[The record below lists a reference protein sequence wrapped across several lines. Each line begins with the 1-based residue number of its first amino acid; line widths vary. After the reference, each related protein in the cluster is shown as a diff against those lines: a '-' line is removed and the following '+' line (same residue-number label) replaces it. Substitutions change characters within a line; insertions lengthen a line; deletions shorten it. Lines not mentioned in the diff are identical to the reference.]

1 MGREISIAI
10 VARETVSTT
19 MNTISQSGKSLNK
32 DLEETGREVQNL
44 QKRMDALA
52 ANKSKVQANLD
63 SISQELK
70 KAKKTLAETNDE
82 ASKVRLENVYKE
94 YNSAQIA
101 VKQYSKAISE
111 TQTQMSKLENRA
123 GVTGL
128 SGSKQSEML
137 STLANAG
144 LFKMAGDSLSGLAGV
159 AVSSALGN
167 TIGGAIQS
175 TLSGAATG
183 AAMGSLAG
191 LPGMAVGAGVGA
203 VSGLVNSAAGIFSS
217 QDEAF
222 KGAVQ
227 DSYNTVKADEENT
240 LTRGITIAG
249 QREQDQ
255 IAFSQR
261 LGSDEAAEEYL
272 DKTKA
277 MATKTNYSYDDIT
290 GYSKSLLNS
299 YKPDEVFKVL
309 QTLSD
314 ASGGLN
320 LDSQG
325 VNMFISGLSRMRTT
339 GKATQEY
346 LNYFSERGLDVYKA
360 LSNATGADESKIA
373 GMVTKGDI
381 SGNTAAQA
389 IIDYINETFGGLSEK
404 QSTTYNAM
412 VDNLQDLQNEMDAA
426 MGEGFTEERKK
437 GLTAQQDWLS
447 GKDGDKM
454 SDAYSMIGSW
464 KADLE
469 NTREKMIRDSMNKA
483 MNEDPEFQKAK
494 SENDRAKMGEILA
507 KAQVDGENEYRKT
520 AGYKL
525 QVDTEKSL
533 VSGIRES
540 MIQDGVYKTYGYDM
554 EQEFTKGFGEKY
566 AQDMSTILSQIYQ
579 PENALP
585 KAKTPTLEESE
596 QTRMDGLV
604 GWSQSLFGNKS
615 KSAGKAFGMA
625 RVPYNDFP
633 AMLHEGER
641 VLTASEARAQKTA
654 PTIHVTVTGNVIKD
668 EADEDRIAQKIV
680 TKILNA
686 MQITN

>member
-1 MGREISIAI
+1 MGREISLAI
-10 VARETVSTT
+10 MAHENFSDAVTT
-19 MNTISQSGKSLNK
+19 MRNANQAFNK
-32 DLEETGREVQNL
+32 DLTGTMQKLDAFNKNKITLKVETDKAKQALKEAEKQFSKTG
-44 QKRMDALA
+44 DAADKMALELA
-52 ANKSKVQANLD
+52 NSNYENARRNLD
-63 SISQELK
+63 LV
-70 KAKKTLAETNDE
+70 AKNARQAEKDILSMTG
-82 ASKVRLENVYKE
+82 A
-94 YNSAQIA
+94 I
-101 VKQYSKAISE
+101 SKA
-111 TQTQMSKLENRA
+111 ENRA
-123 GVTGL
+123 GTSSAAESTMMKTL
-128 SGSKQSEML
+128 S
-137 STLANAG
+137 NAG

-175 TLSGAATG
+175 TLSSAATG

-191 LPGMAVGAGVGA
+191 LPGMAIGAGVGA
-203 VSGLVNSAAGIFSS
+203 LAGGVSALTNTFSS
-217 QDEAF
+217 QDDAL
-222 KGAVQ
+222 KSAVQ
-227 DSYNTVKADEENT
+227 ETYNTVKQEQENT
-240 LTRGITIAG
+240 LTSGVTIAG

-261 LGSDEAAEEYL
+261 LGSDKAAEEYL
-272 DKTKA
+272 AKTKT

-381 SGNTAAQA
+381 SGDTAAQA

-437 GLTAQQDWLS
+437 GLTAQQEYLS
-447 GKDGDKM
+447 GESGEKQKEANRLIGQYQASLENAREQAIRDAQDRAMETDEYKKAKLEDDGAEM
-454 SDAYSMIGSW
+454 GRILAAA
-464 KADLE
+464 KADAEAEYRNSEAYQQQYNADKTLVG
-469 NTREKMIRDSMNKA
+469 NIRDA
-483 MNEDPEFQKAK
+483 
-494 SENDRAKMGEILA
+494 
-507 KAQVDGENEYRKT
+507 
-520 AGYKL
+520 
-525 QVDTEKSL
+525 
-533 VSGIRES
+533 
-540 MIQDGVYKTYGYDM
+540 MIQDGTYKTFGYDM
-554 EQEFTKGFGEKY
+554 AQEFSKGFGKKY
-566 AQDMSTILSQIYQ
+566 AEDLPSILSQIYQ
-579 PENALP
+579 PENSLQSGGSKVAS
-585 KAKTPTLEESE
+585 EEDFANS
-596 QTRMDGLV
+596 L
-604 GWSQSLFGNKS
+604 SSLFRK
-615 KSAGKAFGMA
+615 KPAGKAFGMA

-641 VLTASEARAQKTA
+641 VLTASEARSRSAA
-654 PTIHVTVTGNVIKD
+654 PNIKVEVTGNIIKD

-686 MQITN
+686 MQNM

>member
-10 VARETVSTT
+10 VAQDRYSDAII
-19 MNTISQSGKSLNK
+19 TIRNANQAFNK
-32 DLEETGREVQNL
+32 DLTGTMQKLDELEKTQLHLKSSTKELAKEL
-44 QKRMDALA
+44 QEAEK
-52 ANKSKVQANLD
+52 QF
-63 SISQELK
+63 
-70 KAKKTLAETNDE
+70 KKTGDAADQE
-82 ASKVRLENVYKE
+82 AWEKANAKYK
-94 YNSAQIA
+94 NAQRNLSLVSREARTAQREIDNMTGA
-101 VKQYSKAISE
+101 ISKA
-111 TQTQMSKLENRA
+111 ENRA
-123 GVTGL
+123 GT
-128 SGSKQSEML
+128 SSAAESTMMK
-137 STLANAG
+137 TLANAG

-325 VNMFISGLSRMRTT
+325 VNMFISGLSRIRTT

>member
-10 VARETVSTT
+10 VAQDRYSDAII
-19 MNTISQSGKSLNK
+19 TIRNANQAFNK
-32 DLEETGREVQNL
+32 DLTGTMQKLDELEKTQLHLKSSTKELAKEL
-44 QKRMDALA
+44 QEAEK
-52 ANKSKVQANLD
+52 QF
-63 SISQELK
+63 
-70 KAKKTLAETNDE
+70 KKTGDAADQE
-82 ASKVRLENVYKE
+82 AWEKANAKYK
-94 YNSAQIA
+94 NAQRNLSLVSREARTAQREIDNMTGA
-101 VKQYSKAISE
+101 ISKA
-111 TQTQMSKLENRA
+111 ENRA
-123 GVTGL
+123 GTSSAAESTMMKTL
-128 SGSKQSEML
+128 S
-137 STLANAG
+137 NAG
-144 LFKMAGDSLSGLAGV
+144 LFKLAGDSVSSLAGV

-183 AAMGSLAG
+183 AAIGSIV
-191 LPGMAVGAGVGA
+191 PGVGTAIGAGVGA
-203 VSGLVNSAAGIFSS
+203 LAGGVNAAAGIFSS
-217 QDEAF
+217 RDEAF

-261 LGSDEAAEEYL
+261 LGSDEAAEKYL

-533 VSGIRES
+533 VFGIRES

>member
-1 MGREISIAI
+1 MGREISLAI
-10 VARETVSTT
+10 MAHENFSDAVTT
-19 MNTISQSGKSLNK
+19 MRNANQAFNK
-32 DLEETGREVQNL
+32 DLTGTMQKLDAFNKNKITLKVETDKAKQALKEAEKQFSKTG
-44 QKRMDALA
+44 DAADKMALELA
-52 ANKSKVQANLD
+52 NSNYENARRNLD
-63 SISQELK
+63 LV
-70 KAKKTLAETNDE
+70 AKNARQAEKDILSMTG
-82 ASKVRLENVYKE
+82 A
-94 YNSAQIA
+94 I
-101 VKQYSKAISE
+101 SKA
-111 TQTQMSKLENRA
+111 ENRA
-123 GVTGL
+123 GTSSAAESTMMKTL
-128 SGSKQSEML
+128 S
-137 STLANAG
+137 NAG

-175 TLSGAATG
+175 TLSSAATG

-191 LPGMAVGAGVGA
+191 LPGMAIGAGVGA
-203 VSGLVNSAAGIFSS
+203 LAGGVSALTNTFSS
-217 QDEAF
+217 QDDAL
-222 KGAVQ
+222 KSAVQ
-227 DSYNTVKADEENT
+227 ETYNTVKQEQENT
-240 LTRGITIAG
+240 LTSGVTIAG

-261 LGSDEAAEEYL
+261 LGSDKAAEEYL
-272 DKTKA
+272 AKTKT

-381 SGNTAAQA
+381 SGDTAAQA

-437 GLTAQQDWLS
+437 GLTAQQEYLS
-447 GKDGDKM
+447 GESGEKQKEANRLIGQYQASLENAREQAIRDAQDRAMETDEYKKAKLEDDGAEM
-454 SDAYSMIGSW
+454 GRILAAA
-464 KADLE
+464 KADAEAEYRNSEAYQQQYNADKTLVG
-469 NTREKMIRDSMNKA
+469 NIRDA
-483 MNEDPEFQKAK
+483 
-494 SENDRAKMGEILA
+494 
-507 KAQVDGENEYRKT
+507 
-520 AGYKL
+520 
-525 QVDTEKSL
+525 
-533 VSGIRES
+533 
-540 MIQDGVYKTYGYDM
+540 MIQDGIYKTFGYDM
-554 EQEFTKGFGEKY
+554 AQEFSKGFGKKY
-566 AQDMSTILSQIYQ
+566 AEDLPSILSQIYQ
-579 PENALP
+579 PENSLQSGGSKVAS
-585 KAKTPTLEESE
+585 EEDFANS
-596 QTRMDGLV
+596 L
-604 GWSQSLFGNKS
+604 SSLFRK
-615 KSAGKAFGMA
+615 KPAGKAFGMA

-633 AMLHEGER
+633 ARLHEGEQ
-641 VLTASEARAQKTA
+641 VLTASEARSRRSVPNIK
-654 PTIHVTVTGNVIKD
+654 VEVTGNIIKD

-686 MQITN
+686 MQIT

>member
-10 VARETVSTT
+10 VAHDRYSDAII
-19 MNTISQSGKSLNK
+19 TIRNANQAFNK
-32 DLEETGREVQNL
+32 DLTGTMQKLDELEKTQLHLKSSTKDLSKEL
-44 QKRMDALA
+44 QEAEK
-52 ANKSKVQANLD
+52 QF
-63 SISQELK
+63 
-70 KAKKTLAETNDE
+70 KKTGDAADQE
-82 ASKVRLENVYKE
+82 AWEKANAKYK
-94 YNSAQIA
+94 NAQRNLSLVSREARTAQREIDNMTGA
-101 VKQYSKAISE
+101 ISKA
-111 TQTQMSKLENRA
+111 ENRA
-123 GVTGL
+123 GTSSGAESTMMKAL
-128 SGSKQSEML
+128 S
-137 STLANAG
+137 NAG

-167 TIGGAIQS
+167 TIGGAIQN
-175 TLSGAATG
+175 TLSSAATG

-240 LTRGITIAG
+240 LTRGITISG

-426 MGEGFTEERKK
+426 MGKGFTEERKK

>member
-1 MGREISIAI
+1 MGREISLAI
-10 VARETVSTT
+10 MAHENFSDAVTT
-19 MNTISQSGKSLNK
+19 MRNANQAFNK
-32 DLEETGREVQNL
+32 DLTGTMQKLDAFNKNKITLKVETDKAKQALKEAEKQFSKTG
-44 QKRMDALA
+44 DAADKMALELA
-52 ANKSKVQANLD
+52 NSNYENARRNLD
-63 SISQELK
+63 LV
-70 KAKKTLAETNDE
+70 AKNARQAEKDILSMTG
-82 ASKVRLENVYKE
+82 A
-94 YNSAQIA
+94 I
-101 VKQYSKAISE
+101 SKA
-111 TQTQMSKLENRA
+111 ENRA
-123 GVTGL
+123 GTSSAAESTMMKTL
-128 SGSKQSEML
+128 S
-137 STLANAG
+137 NAG

-167 TIGGAIQS
+167 TIGGAIQN
-175 TLSGAATG
+175 TLSSAATG

-240 LTRGITIAG
+240 LTRGITISG

-426 MGEGFTEERKK
+426 MGKGFTEERKK

-615 KSAGKAFGMA
+615 KPAGKAFGIN

-641 VLTASEARAQKTA
+641 VLTASEARSRSTA
-654 PTIHVTVTGNVIKD
+654 PNISVNVSGTTVRE
-668 EADEDRIAQKIV
+668 EADIDKIARKV
-680 TKILNA
+680 VSEILKA

>member
-191 LPGMAVGAGVGA
+191 LPGMAIGAGVGA
-203 VSGLVNSAAGIFSS
+203 LAGGVSALTNTFSS
-217 QDEAF
+217 QDDAL
-222 KGAVQ
+222 KSAVQ
-227 DSYNTVKADEENT
+227 ETYNTVKQEQENT
-240 LTRGITIAG
+240 LTSGVTIAG

-261 LGSDEAAEEYL
+261 LGSDKAAEEYL
-272 DKTKA
+272 AKTKT

-381 SGNTAAQA
+381 SGDTAAQA

-437 GLTAQQDWLS
+437 GLTAQQEYLS
-447 GKDGDKM
+447 GESGEKQKEANRLIGQYQASLENAREQAIRDAQDRAMETDEYKKAKLEDDGAEM
-454 SDAYSMIGSW
+454 GRILAAA
-464 KADLE
+464 KADAE
-469 NTREKMIRDSMNKA
+469 AEYRNSEAYQQQYNAEKTLVGNIRDA
-483 MNEDPEFQKAK
+483 
-494 SENDRAKMGEILA
+494 
-507 KAQVDGENEYRKT
+507 
-520 AGYKL
+520 
-525 QVDTEKSL
+525 
-533 VSGIRES
+533 
-540 MIQDGVYKTYGYDM
+540 MIQDGIYKTFGYDM
-554 EQEFTKGFGEKY
+554 AQEFSKGFGKKY
-566 AQDMSTILSQIYQ
+566 AEDLPSILSQIYQ
-579 PENALP
+579 PENSLQSGGSKVAS
-585 KAKTPTLEESE
+585 EEDFANS
-596 QTRMDGLV
+596 L
-604 GWSQSLFGNKS
+604 SSLFRK
-615 KSAGKAFGMA
+615 KPAGKAFGMA

-633 AMLHEGER
+633 ARLHEGEQ
-641 VLTASEARAQKTA
+641 VLTASEARSRRSVPNIK
-654 PTIHVTVTGNVIKD
+654 VEVTGNIIKD

-686 MQITN
+686 MQIT

>member
-1 MGREISIAI
+1 MGREISLAI
-10 VARETVSTT
+10 MAHENFSDAVTT
-19 MNTISQSGKSLNK
+19 MRNANQAFNK
-32 DLEETGREVQNL
+32 DLTGTMQKLDAFNKIKITLKVETDKAKQALKEAEKQFSKTG
-44 QKRMDALA
+44 DAADKMALELA
-52 ANKSKVQANLD
+52 NSNYENARRNLD
-63 SISQELK
+63 LV
-70 KAKKTLAETNDE
+70 AKNARQAEKDILSMTG
-82 ASKVRLENVYKE
+82 A
-94 YNSAQIA
+94 I
-101 VKQYSKAISE
+101 SKA
-111 TQTQMSKLENRA
+111 ENRA
-123 GVTGL
+123 GTSSAAESTMMKTL
-128 SGSKQSEML
+128 S
-137 STLANAG
+137 NAG
-144 LFKMAGDSLSGLAGV
+144 LFKMAGDSLSRLAGV

-175 TLSGAATG
+175 TLSSAAAG

-191 LPGMAVGAGVGA
+191 LPGMAIGAGVGA
-203 VSGLVNSAAGIFSS
+203 LSGGVSALTNTFSS
-217 QDEAF
+217 QDDAL
-222 KGAVQ
+222 KSAVQ
-227 DSYNTVKADEENT
+227 ETYNTVKQEQENT
-240 LTRGITIAG
+240 LTSGVTIAG

-261 LGSDEAAEEYL
+261 LGSDKAAEEYL
-272 DKTKA
+272 AKTKT

>member
-175 TLSGAATG
+175 TLSSAATG
-183 AAMGSLAG
+183 AAMGSMTGNPMGIAI
-191 LPGMAVGAGVGA
+191 GAGVGA
-203 VSGLVNSAAGIFSS
+203 ASGLISSAASVFSS
-217 QDEAF
+217 RDEAF
-222 KGAVQ
+222 KSVVQ
-227 DSYNTVKADEENT
+227 DSYNSVQEEQQNT
-240 LTRGITIAG
+240 LSSGSQIAG
-249 QREQDQ
+249 QREQNQ
-255 IAFSQR
+255 ISFATL
-261 LGSDEAAEEYL
+261 LGGDSNAKKYL
-272 DKTKA
+272 SEMTKFA
-277 MATKTNYSYDDIT
+277 GDTPFGYDDLT
-290 GYSKSLLNS
+290 ATSKTMLAYGYKQNEILPELTKIGDAGSALSMSNQDMTYVATSL
-299 YKPDEVFKVL
+299 
-309 QTLSD
+309 
-314 ASGGLN
+314 G
-320 LDSQG
+320 
-325 VNMFISGLSRMRTT
+325 RMRST
-339 GKATQEY
+339 GKTTLEY
-346 LNYFSERGLDVYKA
+346 LNPLLERGIPVWKYLAEYTGKSSEKVQEMVSKGLLPGEKA
-360 LSNATGADESKIA
+360 AKAISDAMGKEFA
-373 GMVTKGDI
+373 GNM
-381 SGNTAAQA
+381 
-389 IIDYINETFGGLSEK
+389 EK
-404 QSTTYNAM
+404 QSKTYQGLVNSLGDA
-412 VDNLQDLQNEMDAA
+412 QDSMNAA
-426 MGEGFTEERKK
+426 MGEGYNEERKK
-437 GLTAQQDWLS
+437 GLLAQQEWLS
-447 GKDGDKM
+447 GNDGTKM

-464 KADLE
+464 KAELE
-469 NTREKMIRDSMNKA
+469 NTREKMIRESMSKA
-483 MNEDPEFQKAK
+483 MNEDPEYQMAK
-494 SENDRAKMGEILA
+494 SAGDRAKMGEILA
-507 KAQVDGENEYRKT
+507 KAEIEGEAEYKKT
-520 AGYKL
+520 EGYKL
-525 QVDTEKSL
+525 QVETEKSL
-533 VSGIRES
+533 VGGIREI
-540 MIQDGVYKTYGYDM
+540 MIKDEVYKQYGYDM

-566 AQDMSTILSQIYQ
+566 AQDMLSIMSQIHQ
-579 PENALP
+579 PENSMGAS
-585 KAKTPTLEESE
+585 KVASEEDYVNS
-596 QTRMDGLV
+596 LH
-604 GWSQSLFGNKS
+604 SLFS
-615 KSAGKAFGMA
+615 KKPAGKAFGMA

-641 VLTASEARAQKTA
+641 VLTASEARSRSTA
-654 PTIHVTVTGNVIKD
+654 PNISVNVSGTTVRE
-668 EADEDRIAQKIV
+668 EADIDKIARKV
-680 TKILNA
+680 VSEVLKA